1 MKMVKCDKLT
11 REIIKPKAKEILVF
25 YKPIYDKLS
34 KKRKKD
40 LCKIIIEYFINE
52 LNILNS
58 KK

>member
-1 MKMVKCDKLT
+1 MD
-11 REIIKPKAKEILVF
+11 RIKEIVRF

-58 KK
+58 KKNIDVDITDGK